1 MISKKILS
9 LIENACLFCEHA
21 VVRRGSAEPEL
32 TKIPQLFRKQVNGD
46 SIHTTELLKQSFKPR
61 SFSAVSIGK

>member
-46 SIHTTELLKQSFKPR
+46 SIHTKNY
-61 SFSAVSIGK
+61 